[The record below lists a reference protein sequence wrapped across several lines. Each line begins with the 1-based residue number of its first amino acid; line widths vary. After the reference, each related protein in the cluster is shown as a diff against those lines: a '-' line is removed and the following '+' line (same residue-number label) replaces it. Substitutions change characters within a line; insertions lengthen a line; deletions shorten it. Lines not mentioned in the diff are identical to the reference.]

1 MLLDFIVIVM
11 SIVAWQSAATAAID
25 RVLSNKSQVAHT
37 NNGLLLLLLLLL
49 ASNATSFIFRQAGG
63 RSFRSGRRGVYN
75 DDVDLS
81 TELAAVHR
89 AAAGRACSL
98 TPTHSCTL

>member
-37 NNGLLLLLLLLL
+37 NNGLLLLLLLL

-98 TPTHSCTL
+98 TPTHSCAL

>member
-37 NNGLLLLLLLLL
+37 NNGLLL